1 MSHLGPRSQV
11 HRTQETL
18 RWLTAG
24 RVVGIRLKWSEQLS
38 AERRTV
44 RRHASVVRHWFF
56 SVRFSFL
63 SSKPTQFSPTIS
75 IIRILSCDHYY
86 QCDLLLDYHLG
97 QINLLYFITTI
108 IILDHRHR
116 SLHHHHH
123 HHPHRA
129 SLAVISQS
137 CLVVR
142 FLRYE
147 IEKDCSDLV
156 VIQCGIWTHL
166 NASPSSQSPSQCI
179 SSRV

>member
-1 MSHLGPRSQV
+1 MVNCGARCRDSVKMVGAVVCRASD
-11 HRTQETL
+11 RTP
-18 RWLTAG
+18 AC
-24 RVVGIRLKWSEQLS
+24 
-38 AERRTV
+38 V
-44 RRHASVVRHWFF
+44 RRATLIF

-156 VIQCGIWTHL
+156 VIQC
-166 NASPSSQSPSQCI
+166 
-179 SSRV
+179 